1 MSDEISILKDTIAN
15 QAAVITNLNVQV
27 SNLNSIVANLS
38 LNIQNL
44 TEKII
49 YCYNKNETL
58 DTRVTETQNLLEVT
72 QSSLPDIYNKISQVE
87 DNINRL
93 NQLVN
98 IGY

>member
-1 MSDEISILKDTIAN
+1 MSDEIGTLKEIVAN

-44 TEKII
+44 TEKMCKYYTII
-49 YCYNKNETL
+49 NEQEN
-58 DTRVTETQNLLEVT
+58 RISEIETVD
-72 QSSLPDIYNKISQVE
+72 SGVVDM
-87 DNINRL
+87 INNVQAQIDRL
-93 NQLVN
+93 VQLID